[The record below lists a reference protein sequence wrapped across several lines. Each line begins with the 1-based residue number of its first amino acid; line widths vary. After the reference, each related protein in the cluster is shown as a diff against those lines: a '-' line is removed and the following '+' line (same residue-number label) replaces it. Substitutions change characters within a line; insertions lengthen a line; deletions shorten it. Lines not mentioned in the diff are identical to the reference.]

1 MFILKTN
8 MNYAPE
14 RIICLTEES
23 TETLYLLGEED
34 RIVGVSGFTVRP
46 KKARKEKP
54 TVSAF
59 IDAQIEEILDLKPD
73 MVIGFS
79 DIQADIAKQLIA
91 KGVTVWVNNY
101 RSVAGIL
108 RFILQLG
115 ALVEKQ
121 EAAQNLVASYKERLE
136 TIKKTAMEWEHK
148 PKVYFEEWYDP
159 IITGI
164 QWVSELIEIAG
175 GEDVYSNLK
184 DRSLAK
190 DRIIADH
197 REILTKDPDIILA
210 SWCGKMF
217 KPKRMFER
225 EGWKEMK
232 AYKNQQF
239 FEIDSSIILQP
250 GPACLTDGI
259 EQIHQHFLNWQK
271 QNG

>member
-1 MFILKTN
+1 

-14 RIICLTEES
+14 RIVCLTEET
-23 TETLYLLGEED
+23 TETIYLLGEEE

-46 KKARKEKP
+46 KKARQEKP

-59 IDAQIEEILDLKPD
+59 IDAKIDEILDLKPD
-73 MVIGFS
+73 LVIGYS
-79 DIQADIAKQLIA
+79 DIQADIAKHLIA
-91 KGVTVWVNNY
+91 AGVTVWVNNH
-101 RSVAGIL
+101 RSVTDIF
-108 RFILQLG
+108 RFMLQLG
-115 ALVEKQ
+115 ALLEKREET
-121 EAAQNLVASYKERLE
+121 EALVQSYQGRIKEIQTEVSKWKHR
-136 TIKKTAMEWEHK
+136 
-148 PKVYFEEWYDP
+148 PRVYFEEWYDP

-175 GEDVYSNLK
+175 GIDVFGELK

-197 REILTKDPDIILA
+197 REVLQKEPDVILA

-232 AYKNQQF
+232 AYKDQQF
-239 FEIDSSIILQP
+239 FEIDSSLILQP
-250 GPACLTDGI
+250 GPACLSDGLEAI
-259 EQIHQHFLNWQK
+259 YAHLSKWQEAQH
-271 QNG
+271 